1 MISLLPPNATP
12 LERRLA
18 ETGAAIEEI
27 PIPIRDVNDP
37 ANCAPELLPYLAWAR
52 SVDRWDSS
60 WSTETKRA
68 VTAASFFVHKHKG
81 TIGALRR
88 VVEPLGYLI
97 RVREWWQENPV
108 GTRGTFRLD
117 IGVLDTGIDEA
128 MYAELERLIDDAKPL
143 TRHLLGLAIS
153 MESRGTSYIAGA
165 AYLGDT
171 MTVYPY
177 TPSEIV
183 VTDTFSAAGFAH
195 TVETLTVYP

>member
-1 MISLLPPNATP
+1 MTSLLPPNATT

-27 PIPIRDVNDP
+27 PVAIRDVNDA

-68 VTAASFFVHKHKG
+68 VTAASFFVHKRKG

-97 RVREWWQENPV
+97 RVREWWQENPA
-108 GTRGTFRLD
+108 GPRGTFRLD
-117 IGVLDTGIDEA
+117 IGVLDTGIDDE

-165 AYLGDT
+165 AFLGDT
-171 MTVYPY
+171 LTVYPY

-183 VTDTFSAAGFAH
+183 VSDVLSAAGMAH